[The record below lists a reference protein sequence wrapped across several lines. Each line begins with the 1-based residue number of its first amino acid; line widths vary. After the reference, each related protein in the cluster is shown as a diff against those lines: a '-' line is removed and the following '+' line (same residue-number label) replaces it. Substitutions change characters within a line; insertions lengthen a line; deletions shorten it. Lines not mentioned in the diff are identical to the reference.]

1 MTDLRVVVVGATGN
15 LGTAILRALSTSAAV
30 GSILGIARRM
40 PDAEEHPYDHA
51 DWLSLDI
58 ADPRS
63 DDELEAA
70 FVSADAVVCVAW
82 LLQPSHDE
90 EVQRRTN
97 LDGTRRVVAAAIAAG
112 VPHIV
117 YASSVG
123 TYAAGPKDR
132 EVDESWPATGVPAS
146 TYSRQKAEVESYLD
160 AVESRHPELAIARV
174 RPGLVFQREAASE
187 IGRLFLG
194 PFVPVRAIGRVPLPV
209 LPLNDKLVFQCV
221 HADDLAQAIL
231 AILVRRA
238 SGPFNIATD
247 PVLGPAELAA
257 GVRAFRAVSVPLRAL
272 RAVANVTW
280 RLRLQPTSPGW
291 LDLGASVP
299 IMSTARARAE
309 LGWEPQVSALD
320 ALAELVAGFTDRAGA
335 PSPPLRPRSEGRRA

>member
-1 MTDLRVVVVGATGN
+1 MTGLRVVVVGATGN
-15 LGTAILRALSTSAAV
+15 LGTALLRALATSPEV
-30 GSILGIARRM
+30 GTVLGIARRM
-40 PDAEEHPYDHA
+40 PDARAHPYDHA

-70 FVSADAVVCVAW
+70 FAGADAVVCLAW

-90 EVQRRTN
+90 EAQRRTN
-97 LDGTRRVVAAAIAAG
+97 VEGTRRVVAAAVAAA
-112 VPHIV
+112 VPQVV

-123 TYAAGPKDR
+123 TYAEGPKDR

-146 TYSRQKAEVESYLD
+146 TYSRHKAEVEAYLD
-160 AVESRHPELAIARV
+160 AVEASHPQLKVARV
-174 RPGLVFQREAASE
+174 RPALVFQREAASE

-209 LPLNDKLVFQCV
+209 LPLNDKLVLQCV
-221 HADDLAQAIL
+221 HADDLAQAFVQ
-231 AILVRRA
+231 ILVRRA
-238 SGPFNIATD
+238 AGAFNIATD

-257 GVRAFRAVSVPLRAL
+257 GVRASRAVSVPLRAL
-272 RAVANVTW
+272 RAFAAVTW

-291 LDLGASVP
+291 LDLGAAVP
-299 IMSTARARAE
+299 IMSTARARRE
-309 LGWEPQVSALD
+309 LGWEPEVSALD
-320 ALAELVAGFTDRAGA
+320 AWAELVAGFSQRAGA
-335 PSPPLRPRSEGRRA
+335 ASPPLRPRAEGRRA

>member
-1 MTDLRVVVVGATGN
+1 MSGLRVVVVGATGN
-15 LGTAILRALSTSAAV
+15 IGTAVLRALVASPHV
-30 GSILGIARRM
+30 GSVLGIARRM
-40 PDAEEHPYDHA
+40 PDAQVHPYDSA

-63 DDELEAA
+63 EEELEAA
-70 FVSADAVVCVAW
+70 FTGADAVVSLAW

-90 EVQRRTN
+90 DTQRRTN
-97 LDGTRRVVAAAIAAG
+97 VDGTRRVIAAAIAAR
-112 VPHIV
+112 VPQVV

-146 TYSRQKAEVESYLD
+146 TYSRHKAEVESYLD
-160 AVESRHPELAIARV
+160 AVEARHPALTVARV

-194 PFVPVRAIGRVPLPV
+194 PFVPLRAIGRVPLPV
-209 LPLNDKLVFQCV
+209 LPLNDKLVLQCV
-221 HADDLAQAIL
+221 HADDLARAFLEIV
-231 AILVRRA
+231 VRRA
-238 SGPFNIATD
+238 SGAFNIATD

-257 GVRAFRAVSVPLRAL
+257 GIRAARAVSVPLGAL
-272 RAVANVTW
+272 RALAAVTW

-291 LDLGASVP
+291 IDLGAAIP

-309 LGWEPQVSALD
+309 LGWEPEVSALD
-320 ALAELVAGFTDRAGA
+320 AWAELVSGFSERAGTS
-335 PSPPLRPRSEGRRA
+335 SPPLRPRSEGRRG